1 MAEVVRLMRRLR
13 AKKDK
18 TTIHRTFRDRF
29 NPLDLYNDEELF
41 ERYRFR
47 RCTIFFIVGLIG
59 DELAH
64 PTQRSHSLPPIIQV
78 LIFLQFVATGAFH
91 LLVAQSFCISKA
103 TAGRC
108 VRRVAELLC
117 RLSSRFIA
125 FPTGQRS
132 HDVKRTFHAIAGFP
146 NVLGCVD
153 GTQIKIQTPK
163 VNEADFVNRKG
174 YHSLNV
180 QMVCDPNFIIT
191 NCVANW
197 PGSCHDARI
206 FRESKLCDNLE
217 NGVHD
222 GFLLGDS
229 GYPCRRYLMTPYH
242 NTGNIRHRDRYN
254 YSLCRTRV
262 LIEQTFGILKRRFPC
277 LSLGLRTNPTRA
289 CKYVVSCAILH
300 NIRIL
305 KQDIVINHMD
315 ELTVQGPDQQQQQ
328 FLRNDGFGI
337 RDHIAQSYFS
347 KKKKHNLN

>member
-1 MAEVVRLMRRLR
+1 MAEVIRLIRRIRSKRNTLH
-13 AKKDK
+13 
-18 TTIHRTFRDRF
+18 IQRTFRDRF
-29 NPLDLYNDEELF
+29 NPMEMYSDDQLF

-47 RCTIFFIVGLIG
+47 RSTIFFIVDLISHK
-59 DELAH
+59 LAH

-78 LIFLQFVATGAFH
+78 LIFLQFVASGAFH
-91 LLVAQSFCISKA
+91 LLVAQSFSVSKA

-108 VRRVAELLC
+108 VHRVADSLC
-117 RLSSRFIA
+117 RLSTRFIA

-132 HDVKRTFHAIAGFP
+132 LDVKRAFHAIAGFP
-146 NVLGCVD
+146 KVLGCVD
-153 GTQIKIQTPK
+153 GTQIRIASPK

-174 YHSLNV
+174 FHSLNV
-180 QMVCDPNFIIT
+180 QMVCDPKFLIT

-206 FRESKLCDNLE
+206 FKESKLCHNFE
-217 NGVHD
+217 NGLHD

-242 NTGNIRHRDRYN
+242 NTGDLRHKERYT

-277 LSLGLRTNPTRA
+277 LSTGLRTNPTRA
-289 CKYVVSCAILH
+289 CTYVISCVILH
-300 NIRIL
+300 NIGIV
-305 KQDIVINHMD
+305 KQDIVINDVD

-328 FLRNDGFGI
+328 LQGNDGFSI
-337 RDHIAQSYFS
+337 TDHIA
-347 KKKKHNLN
+347 